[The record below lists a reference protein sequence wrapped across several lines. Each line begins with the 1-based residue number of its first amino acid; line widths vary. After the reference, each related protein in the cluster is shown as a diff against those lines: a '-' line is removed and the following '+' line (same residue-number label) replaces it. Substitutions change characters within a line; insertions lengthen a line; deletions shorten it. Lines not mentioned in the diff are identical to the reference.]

1 MGRNSI
7 FIPLTSS
14 YSLRH
19 GLLLTIIAVGL
30 LVIAPEGY
38 AKNSKSMGIRFDVNK
53 GAVDAISVSTQ
64 TETDTPKL
72 TN

>member
-1 MGRNSI
+1 MGLHSMV
-7 FIPLTSS
+7 LTSS

-19 GLLLTIIAVGL
+19 GLLWAIIAVGL

-38 AKNSKSMGIRFDVNK
+38 AKNSKSMEIRFDVNK

-72 TN
+72 IN